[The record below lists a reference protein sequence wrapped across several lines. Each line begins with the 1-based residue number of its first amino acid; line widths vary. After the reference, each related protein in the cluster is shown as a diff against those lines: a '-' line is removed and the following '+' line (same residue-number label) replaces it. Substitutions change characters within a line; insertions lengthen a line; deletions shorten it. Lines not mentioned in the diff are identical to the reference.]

1 MNRLRQSLINSLFPA
16 LLVLVCITVVHFF
29 AEPFQVRVAYVFFMN
44 LTIAIGLQIF
54 MGNTGIVSFGHISFM
69 GIGSYA
75 VAILTIPLA
84 MKRILIPDAP
94 FGLAYVH
101 LSIFPACVV
110 AIAFTVLIA
119 TLFGFVLKRLTGN
132 AAEILTLA
140 LLVITH
146 VVFIAWIDLF
156 RGPRAL
162 YGIPIVSTLYWAGA
176 AAIVAIVIAKAFRD
190 SEGGLQLRASSENL
204 LAARAMGVPVE
215 KLRFRAWILSS
226 GVVAMGGIL
235 HATFL
240 GTVGPNSYY
249 FDQTF
254 LIMAMV
260 ILGGMRSVSG
270 AIIGTA
276 LVAAGSELARTL
288 ENGPVIFGEKLP
300 TMFGLTGFFL
310 GAVIV
315 LSMILRRDG
324 IMGDDEFEDVF
335 HRWMRRRKE
344 ENSGKPSAVSTS
356 SAS

>member
-1 MNRLRQSLINSLFPA
+1 MSRLQNSLVNTIFPA
-16 LLVLVCITVVHFF
+16 LLILLCVVIVHFF
-29 AEPFQVRVAYVFFMN
+29 AEPYQVRVAYVFFMN
-44 LTIAIGLQIF
+44 LTIAIGLQLF

-84 MKRILIPDAP
+84 MKKVLIPDAP
-94 FGLAYVH
+94 FGLAFVH
-101 LSIFPACVV
+101 LSIVPAVLLAV
-110 AIAFTVLIA
+110 GFTVLIA
-119 TLFGFVLKRLTGN
+119 TLFGLVLKRLTGN

-146 VVFIAWIDLF
+146 VIFVAWIDLF

-162 YGIPIVSTLYWAGA
+162 YGIPIVSSLYWGA
-176 AAIVAIVIAKAFRD
+176 AASVLAIMVAKIFRD
-190 SEGGLQLRASSENL
+190 SDSGLQLRASSENL

-215 KLRFRAWILSS
+215 KLRFRAWVLSS
-226 GVVAMGGIL
+226 AIVAVGGVL

-240 GTVGPNSYY
+240 GTIGPNSYY
-249 FDQTF
+249 FEQTF

-310 GAVIV
+310 GTVIV

-324 IMGDDEFEDVF
+324 IMGDDEFEDVLR
-335 HRWMRRRKE
+335 RWKRSRKQAA
-344 ENSGKPSAVSTS
+344 KLRASAT
-356 SAS
+356 A